1 MNDCAR
7 PTLRYKAQIRL
18 NQYDTVIFKQEQH
31 VNDKPNIKGEI
42 KAFLIVLCPSIEKH
56 GHAVQLCFYLNL
68 LKKYQKD
75 LNISQY

>member
-1 MNDCAR
+1 MSDCTG

-18 NQYDTVIFKQEQH
+18 NQYDTGIFKQKQH
-31 VNDKPNIKGEI
+31 VNDKPNIKREI

-56 GHAVQLCFYLNL
+56 MHAVFCCYFFNL